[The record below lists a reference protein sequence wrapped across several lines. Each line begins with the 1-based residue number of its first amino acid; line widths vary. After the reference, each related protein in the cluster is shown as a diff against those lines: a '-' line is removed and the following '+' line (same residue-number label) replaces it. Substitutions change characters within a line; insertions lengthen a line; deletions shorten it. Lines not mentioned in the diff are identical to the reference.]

1 MKRKR
6 PTEEQ
11 LIELA
16 KSDPEVFV
24 KQFLMLWDRVEAL
37 EAKVADLERNSR
49 TSSKPPS
56 SDSGNFTNPPKP
68 KSLRGKSGRKPGGQK
83 GRRGETLER
92 VANPDHVVEHRLS
105 EKDSCPKCG
114 VAMGEA
120 IEENEELD
128 AGQCECRQVFE
139 LPAIRLE
146 VIEHRAEKR
155 VCRGCGTELT
165 ASFPAGVT
173 APVQYGERVQAT
185 ALYLGVYQLGPY
197 QRLSQMFADL
207 FAAPLS
213 VGTLANFIRRGGAK
227 AAGTMTPVREALVA
241 AEVAHADETG
251 CRVKSRRHW
260 LHVFSTPKLTSF
272 HIDTK
277 RGHEGMNRLGL
288 LGRFRGKLIHDF
300 LSSYYRLLCRHFL
313 CGAHLL
319 RELIYLHEEMEQP
332 WAGDMIEL
340 LLDAKKLR
348 ERENSRAPEAKGII
362 GEKTRQRIR
371 SRYCEIVLAGLALNP
386 EPSPKP
392 KQRGRVKR
400 SKALNLLIRLE
411 DRYEEVMGYFEY
423 KDVPFDNNQAERDL
437 RMMKTREKI
446 SGTFRSEEHARMF
459 ADIRSVI
466 STAHKQSRNLLNA
479 LGEMLRAPGALGDS
493 LVDGAKS

>member
-16 KSDPEVFV
+16 KSDPEIFV

-92 VANPDHVVEHRLS
+92 VANPDHVVEHRLG
-105 EKDSCPKCG
+105 EADHCPKCG
-114 VAMGEA
+114 VAMS
-120 IEENEELD
+120 EEDRELD
-128 AGQCECRQVFE
+128 AAQCECRQVFE

-146 VIEHRAEKR
+146 VTEHRVEKR
-155 VCRGCGTELT
+155 VCCGCGTEVA

-185 ALYLGVYQLGPY
+185 ALYFGAYQLVPY
-197 QRLSQMFADL
+197 QRLSEMFADL

-213 VGTLANFIRRGGAK
+213 VGTLANFIQRGGAK
-227 AAGTMTPVREALVA
+227 AAGTMVAVREALVE
-241 AEVAHADETG
+241 AEVGHADETG
-251 CRVKSRRHW
+251 CRVKSKRHW

-272 HIDTK
+272 HIDAK

-300 LSSYYRLLCRHFL
+300 LGSYYRLLCQHFL

-319 RELIYLHEEMEQP
+319 RELIYLHEEMEQA

-348 ERENSRAPEAKGII
+348 ERENSRAPGAKRII

-371 SRYCEIVLAGLALNP
+371 SRYCEIVLAGLAINP
-386 EPSPKP
+386 EPPPKP

-400 SKALNLLIRLE
+400 SKALKLLIRLE

-423 KDVPFDNNQAERDL
+423 EDLPFDNNQAERDL

-446 SGTFRSEEHARMF
+446 SGTFRSEDHARLF

-466 STAHKQSRNLLNA
+466 STTRKQSRNLLST
-479 LGEMLRAPGALGDS
+479 LGEMLRAPGTLGDS
-493 LVDGAKS
+493 LVKGAKN